1 MCGEFSQVARCRP
14 NLKRGKGPWVIW
26 WAGNRR
32 KKSCWMDGDINSL
45 AERNKEKE
53 GRDGLARRPW
63 YDSPSATLL
72 MLQTTHDMLP

>member
-1 MCGEFSQVARCRP
+1 
-14 NLKRGKGPWVIW
+14 
-26 WAGNRR
+26 
-32 KKSCWMDGDINSL
+32 MDGDINSL

-63 YDSPSATLL
+63 HDSPSATLL

>member
-1 MCGEFSQVARCRP
+1 
-14 NLKRGKGPWVIW
+14 
-26 WAGNRR
+26 
-32 KKSCWMDGDINSL
+32 MDGDINSL